1 MMTTDKK
8 YKDEEPLTDHQSEG
22 ENYNEEEESA
32 EKHFLEHTWTLWYH
46 NPQAKLNEQNYSQFF
61 NEVYTFSDV
70 ETFWSVFNHIRG
82 PSDITTGTTYFL
94 LKEGIKPEWEDPKC
108 INGGDWVYSF
118 PRKFNNADQY
128 WLDLVMFCVGES
140 FTYSE
145 NLLGCCVANRKNQIR
160 INLWVNTL
168 DETIVKKFGE
178 QLKYEALKLNPSVTI
193 DFKSFRDQLDG
204 KKTILQTV

>member
-8 YKDEEPLTDHQSEG
+8 YEEPLADHQGEG
-22 ENYNEEEESA
+22 ENYNEDEESV
-32 EKHFLEHTWTLWYH
+32 EKHFLENSWTLWYH

-61 NEVYTFSDV
+61 SEVYTFSDV

-82 PSDITTGTTYFL
+82 PSDIATGTTYFL
-94 LKEGIKPEWEDPKC
+94 LKEGIKPAWEDPQC
-108 INGGDWVYSF
+108 INGGEWVYSF
-118 PRKFNNADQY
+118 PRKFNSADQY
-128 WLDLVMFCVGES
+128 WLDLVMFCVGEC

-168 DETIVKKFGE
+168 DETIAKKFGE
-178 QLKYEALKLNPSVTI
+178 QFKFEALKLNSSVSI
-193 DFKSFRDQLDG
+193 DFKSFKDQLDG
-204 KKTILQTV
+204 KKTILQSV